1 MSTLNDVFKCYLSKF
16 VLMAIYIGKK
26 GLRKLWLKVNISQN
40 LWFELLEDI

>member
-26 GLRKLWLKVNISQN
+26 RSAKIVAKSEYKPKFMV
-40 LWFELLEDI
+40 